1 MLRFSTAL
9 SSKTKTLL
17 ALVMIPAVLA
27 IAIRLARAS
36 TDEDSVRVPG
46 GLAFSDFK
54 GYQDWQTVAVS
65 QTESAMAV
73 ILANPVMIEAYRS
86 GVPGNG
92 KPFPDGSKIAKIHWK
107 PTQSKDSPS
116 PATVPGELQNVDFI
130 EKDSKRFADS
140 GGWGYAAFNYDAA
153 SDAFT
158 PATAADTPPQQN
170 DAKCGFTCHTI
181 VQAKDYIFTAY
192 RKR

>member
-107 PTQSKDSPS
+107 PVQSKDSPT

-158 PATAADTPPQQN
+158 PATAADTPPQEN

-181 VQAKDYIFTAY
+181 VHAKDYIFTAY
-192 RKR
+192 PKR

>member
-107 PTQSKDSPS
+107 PTQSKESPS

-153 SDAFT
+153 RDAFT
-158 PATAADTPPQQN
+158 PTTAADTPPQEN

-192 RKR
+192 PKR